1 MLKRV
6 LETIK
11 EGIWTGRKRLYL
23 HMEITTDDP
32 PPGITSGRMA
42 EIATMV
48 LKGRNSPLREILAP
62 GPGNG
67 WEKQRNNISV
77 TPSITTENALGVT
90 LTVTVTVTKALTK
103 GEALAMSET
112 IQSNINRGLAD
123 AVGSSHKLEF
133 GKSHNAPVGD

>member
-11 EGIWTGRKRLYL
+11 EGIWTERGRLYL
-23 HMEITTDDP
+23 HMEIATDDP

-48 LKGRNSPLREILAP
+48 LKGRNSPLRDILAP

-77 TPSITTENALGVT
+77 TPGITTENAQGI
-90 LTVTVTVTKALTK
+90 TVTVKVMEALTK
-103 GEALAMSET
+103 NEALAMSET
-112 IQSNINRGLAD
+112 IQSNINRALAD
-123 AVGSSHKLEF
+123 AVGSNHKLEF
-133 GKSHNAPVGD
+133 RKSHNVPPGD